1 MINDPRRVIMLSFIA
16 KTAVTV
22 LLATGCSLISMARA
36 QDHPSYQASIPFAF
50 YIGDTLLPA
59 GTYLITQ
66 PAQNLLLFHNERG
79 GADAYQLVSAKQLAG
94 RATTGQLTFDEY
106 GSSYFLR
113 EFSAP
118 DKSSGTHMAS
128 TALRGRLESRTAK
141 KLVHAS
147 SREVA
152 SNALPRR

>member
-16 KTAVTV
+16 KTVVTV
-22 LLATGCSLISMARA
+22 MLATGCSLIPMARA
-36 QDHPSYQASIPFAF
+36 EGPSCEASVPFAF
-50 YIGDTLLPA
+50 YVSDKLLPA

-79 GADAYQLVSAKQLAG
+79 DADAYQLVSAKQLAG

-141 KLVHAS
+141 KLVDAS

-152 SNALPRR
+152 LNTLPRR